1 MNNQITAAYREIL
14 EKRNTLEHSYREW
27 RKNWDLMIAERNELL
42 EKIKAQTDSLQQYL
56 NAADFDREVQLLKG
70 YEEQHALIEEKR
82 EALQIELNTLLTE
95 AKNMIN
101 ALDERTAAIAGV
113 CINGMFPKT
122 IQ

>member
-1 MNNQITAAYREIL
+1 MNNQITTAYREIL

-27 RKNWDLMIAERNELL
+27 RRNWDLMIAERNELL
-42 EKIKAQTDSLQQYL
+42 EKIKAQSDSLQQYL
-56 NAADFDREVQLLKG
+56 NAADFDREVKLLKV
-70 YEEQHALIEEKR
+70 YEEKYALIEKKR

-101 ALDERTAAIAGV
+101 ALDESTATIAAV
-113 CINGMFPKT
+113 CITGMFPKT